1 MQHSSKNSTSVL
13 PEQLWRVLPSYL
25 CDAVQRCR
33 LPVEELRLYANRFAV
48 LKSGGQSHPLGIIL
62 NDGQI
67 GEILHAMCGGSLY
80 AYADTIRQG
89 YLTLEGG
96 IRVGVC
102 GCAAIEGARVIGVSA
117 VTGLVIRLPHTVAV
131 NVEPLTS
138 RIYASG
144 RPRSALIFSP
154 PGVGKTTLLRALA
167 RDAASPAR
175 GGMQTVV
182 IDTREELKY
191 GLEGIDL
198 TLHILSRYPR
208 ELGIE
213 IAVRTLGAELIVC
226 DEIGSRADAE
236 AILAAANCGVPL
248 IASAHAASIE
258 ELLSRP
264 PLYTLHRAGVFETYV
279 QISREDGHMNYRFF
293 DREIAE
299 SARGGAP

>member
-1 MQHSSKNSTSVL
+1 MQHQSKHTTPAL
-13 PEQLWRVLPSYL
+13 PEPLWRVLPDYL

-48 LKSGGQSHPLGIIL
+48 LKSGGQTHPLGVIL
-62 NDGQI
+62 TDGQI

-89 YLTLEGG
+89 YLTMDGG

-102 GCAAIEGARVIGVSA
+102 GSAAIEGARVIGVSA
-117 VTGLVIRLPHTVAV
+117 VTGLVIRLPHTVTV
-131 NVEPLTS
+131 DIEPLTQ

-144 RPRSALIFSP
+144 RPRGTLIFSP
-154 PGVGKTTLLRALA
+154 PGVGKTTILRALA

-175 GGMQTVV
+175 GRMQTVV

-191 GLEGIDL
+191 GLEGVDL

-213 IAVRTLGAELIVC
+213 IAVRTLGAELILC

-236 AILAAANCGVPL
+236 AILSAANSGVPL
-248 IASAHAASIE
+248 IASAHAASLE
-258 ELLSRP
+258 ELLARP
-264 PLYTLHRAGVFETYV
+264 PLYTLHRAGVFDTYA
-279 QISREDGHMNYRFF
+279 QLLRTGCELDYRFF
-293 DREIAE
+293 GRDTLIG
-299 SARGGAP
+299 GGA

>member
-1 MQHSSKNSTSVL
+1 MQHSSKNGAPAL

-48 LKSGGQSHPLGIIL
+48 LKSGGQTHPLGIIL
-62 NDGQI
+62 GDGQI
-67 GEILHAMCGGSLY
+67 SEILHAMCGGSLY

-89 YLTLEGG
+89 YLTMEGG
-96 IRVGVC
+96 IRVGV
-102 GCAAIEGARVIGVSA
+102 GGSAAIEGARVIGVSA
-117 VTGLVIRLPHTVAV
+117 VTGLVIRLPHAVAV
-131 NVEPLTS
+131 NIEPLTS

-144 RPRSALIFSP
+144 RPCGTLIFSP

-182 IDTREELKY
+182 VDTREELKY

-213 IAVRTLGAELIVC
+213 IAVRTLGAELIIC

-236 AILAAANCGVPL
+236 AILTAANCGVPL
-248 IASAHAASIE
+248 IASAHASSPE

-264 PLYTLHRAGVFETYV
+264 PLYTLHRAGVFDTYV
-279 QISREDGHMNYRFF
+279 QISREGGNIGYRFF
-293 DREIAE
+293 GRETLDGL
-299 SARGGAP
+299 GGGIP